1 MRLYKKLFRDLW
13 IYKAQFFTVFL
24 MTLIGMMA
32 FSGIHAYM
40 DGMDLSSK
48 RYYKQNN
55 LQDLWVTSTNIT
67 QENLE
72 DYASIHHVKDVNRA
86 YCVNAKL
93 KGYKDVNLETNVIEE
108 NTISKMNVISG
119 KGFSDKKN
127 GAWLDSY
134 LADYLN
140 VKVGDTL
147 KFTISNQTIKVKIEG
162 LVNTPDHVYFV
173 KDSTELFPSH
183 NRYGFIYIS
192 KDTYENQINMP
203 VVFNKAYIDID
214 SSKYE
219 NQVKKDIKKL
229 DSNVLSITNRSSN
242 ASYVKYQSEVDEGKT
257 YSSVFTAMFLLIA
270 ILSVMST
277 MNRFVKKQRV
287 QIGTLKAIGFSDFKI
302 YTHYISFG
310 LIVSLVASV
319 VGVIIGS
326 ITIGNYFLNTEIEY
340 FEMPNAT
347 IVILPIVYI
356 VAAISV
362 LCISFVSYLSSRSI
376 LKESASQALRI
387 EMPKIKSKNM
397 DWTLHFKKAKLS
409 TKWNIRDI
417 ARNKARTFA
426 SLCGI
431 VGCTMLLV
439 CAFGLYDS
447 MRAYL
452 DWEYDILNQYQTK
465 ISLQNTYTQD
475 QYDHLVSLYGN
486 KTTQDAYV
494 EFKVKQKTIT
504 KALTI
509 NDSKGMAAYTDHN
522 KNLMKLKDTGIYVTE
537 KLAETYGLKKG
548 DTIKWHVVGNDTWYT
563 SKIVGLNRDPQNQQ
577 FNMSRKYYES
587 LGLKYHPNSI
597 YTNKK
602 AKKVDGVSKVS
613 TIASIREGIETM
625 LETMKSMVVL
635 LIVFAVILGAVILYN
650 LGVLSYSEKEYQFAT
665 LKVLGFKD
673 KQIRDIYVKQNN
685 WITIL
690 AILIGL
696 PLGYVM
702 LDYIYKNAL
711 SDSFDFNASIKTI
724 SYVYAILGT
733 FIVSYVMNRI
743 LASKIKKIDM
753 VSSLKSNE

>member
-1 MRLYKKLFRDLW
+1 MRLYRKLIRDLW

-40 DGMDLSSK
+40 DGMDLSAK

-67 QENLE
+67 QENMD
-72 DYASIHHVKDVNRA
+72 DYLAVDHVNDVNRA
-86 YCVNAKL
+86 YSVNAKL

-108 NTISKMNVISG
+108 NTVSKMHIISG
-119 KGFSDKKN
+119 KGFNAKKD

-140 VKVGDTL
+140 IKVGDTL
-147 KFTISNQTIKVKIEG
+147 KLMISNHVVKVKIIG

-183 NRYGFIYIS
+183 NKYGFIYIS
-192 KDTYENQINMP
+192 KETYEKQMNVP

-214 SSKYE
+214 SSKNE
-219 NQVKKDIKKL
+219 DQVKKDIRKL
-229 DSNVLSITNRSSN
+229 DSNVLSITNRNSN

-257 YSSVFTAMFLLIA
+257 YSSVFTAMFLFIA

-277 MNRFVKKQRV
+277 MNRFVKKQRI

-310 LIVSLVASV
+310 FIVSLIASIL
-319 VGVIIGS
+319 GVIVGS
-326 ITIGNYFLNTEIEY
+326 ITIGDYFLNTEIEY
-340 FEMPNAT
+340 FEMPDAT
-347 IVILPIVYI
+347 IEILPIVYV
-356 VAAISV
+356 VAILSV
-362 LCISFVSYLSSRSI
+362 LCISLVSYFSSRTI

-387 EMPKIKSKNM
+387 EVPKVKSKNL
-397 DWTLHFKKAKLS
+397 DWTLRFKNAKLS

-417 ARNKARTFA
+417 TRNKARTFA

-447 MRAYL
+447 MSAYL

-465 ISLQNTYTQD
+465 ISLQDTYTQE
-475 QYDHLVSLYGN
+475 QYDHLVDLYGN
-486 KTTQDAYV
+486 KTTQDTYV
-494 EFKVKQKTIT
+494 EFKMKQKTIT

-509 NDSKGMAAYTDHN
+509 NDSKGVVAYTDHD
-522 KNLMKLKDTGIYVTE
+522 KNVMKLKDTGIYVTE
-537 KLAETYGLKKG
+537 KLAESYGLKKG
-548 DTIKWHVVGNDTWYT
+548 DTIQWHTVGSDTWYT

-577 FNMSRKYYES
+577 FNMSKKYYES
-587 LGLKYHPNSI
+587 LGLKYRPNSI

-625 LETMKSMVVL
+625 LETMKTMVVL
-635 LIVFAVILGAVILYN
+635 LIAFAAILGSVILYN
-650 LGVLSYSEKEYQFAT
+650 LGVLSFSEKEYQFAT

-685 WITIL
+685 WITVL

-696 PLGYVM
+696 PLGYLM

-724 SYVYAILGT
+724 SYMYAIVGT

-753 VSSLKSNE
+753 VTSLKSNE